1 MADFF
6 VHEKA
11 ICETENVGKGT
22 RVWSF
27 SHIMKNVE
35 IGEDCNFGD
44 HTFVENGVRIGNR
57 VTVKNGVSIWNGVEV
72 GDDVF
77 LGPNCVL
84 TNDLFP
90 RSKVYHAED
99 VRTILKRGVSIGAN
113 ATIVCGHTLGE
124 YCLVAAGAVVTK
136 DVPPFALVLGSPAKV
151 RGYVSKH
158 GDKLNFNAEGI
169 AVDNEGNEY
178 QQDKNGVVSLVK
190 EVK

>member
-11 ICETENVGKGT
+11 ICETENIGKGT

-35 IGEDCNFGD
+35 IGEECNFGD
-44 HTFVENGVRIGNR
+44 HSFVENGVKIGNR

-72 GDDVF
+72 SDDVF

-90 RSKVYHAED
+90 RSKVYHSED
-99 VRTILKRGVSIGAN
+99 VKTYLKRGVSIGAN
-113 ATIVCGHTLGE
+113 ATIVCGTTLGE
-124 YCLVAAGAVVTK
+124 YCLVAAGSVVTK
-136 DVPPFALVLGSPAKV
+136 DVPPFALVVGSPARV
-151 RGYVSKH
+151 RYHISKH
-158 GDKLNFNAEGI
+158 GDKLAFDETGKAVDAEGNTYSKDI
-169 AVDNEGNEY
+169 
-178 QQDKNGVVSLVK
+178 NGIVSLILEAK
-190 EVK
+190 